1 MFGKGKNKPSQS
13 EIDGV
18 QYRRAKTWQIA
29 LAQMNSGA
37 TMCFY
42 MLIGYINYVGNVGF
56 GLLLATVGVILTVT
70 RVFDA
75 ITDPLISFL
84 IDKTNTRFGKIRI
97 FMLGGWLLESLSILL
112 LFVWMNGKGFGLG
125 VFIALYMLYII
136 GYTMSNMAGQIVS
149 PVLTN
154 DPKQRPLVGVWAT
167 VYNYLVPIII
177 SMGITVVILPR
188 YGNEF
193 TVPMLAT
200 SAIFCVTFSFVLM
213 MLATI
218 GISTIDKPENF
229 KGVSTERVKVK
240 DMWNILKSNRAL
252 QTYII
257 AQTSDKIAIQVAG
270 QSIITTLLYGIV
282 IGNMQLSTII
292 NMIAMLPGIIF
303 AILGARYAGK
313 HGSKKSLV
321 TWTKACIVGTL
332 ALIAMFIFTQSK
344 RVADVALLSGVYLI
358 LTLVVNSF
366 KMCVTTSTNAMM
378 ADIID
383 YELDRSGNYMPGTV
397 TGVYSLIDKIVS
409 AFGATIAAV
418 CVSFIGYTAVAPQPT
433 DPWTPGIFWMAMG
446 LSYGLPILGWICTL
460 FAMKYSPIT
469 KEGMVEVQK
478 RIADKKAAIKAAE

>member
-1 MFGKGKNKPSQS
+1 MIGKKKPSQS

-37 TMCFY
+37 NMCFY
-42 MLIGYINYVGNVGF
+42 MLVGYANYVGNLGY
-56 GLLLATVGVILTVT
+56 GMLLATVGLILTGT
-70 RVFDA
+70 RIFDA
-75 ITDPLISFL
+75 VTDPLISFL

-97 FMLGGWLLESLSILL
+97 FMLGGWLLESLAILM
-112 LFVWMNGKGFGLG
+112 LFIWLSGKGHGI
-125 VFIALYMLYII
+125 VTFIVLYMVYIV

-167 VYNYLVPIII
+167 VYNYVIPIII

-188 YGNEF
+188 FGNEY

-200 SAIFCVTFSFVLM
+200 SAMFCVTLSFVLM

-218 GISTIDKPENF
+218 GISSIDKPENF
-229 KGVSTERVKVK
+229 KGISSERVKVK
-240 DMWNILKSNRAL
+240 DMLSVLKSNRAL
-252 QTYII
+252 QTYIV
-257 AQTSDKIAIQVAG
+257 AQTSDKIAITVAG

-292 NMIAMLPGIIF
+292 NMVAMLPGIIF

-321 TWTKACIVGTL
+321 TWTKACIAGTML
-332 ALIAMFIFTQSK
+332 LVVLFVVTQSK
-344 RVADVALLSGVYLI
+344 RIADVALLSAVYFL
-358 LTLVVNSF
+358 LTLIVNSF

-397 TGVYSLIDKIVS
+397 TGVYSLIDKLVS
-409 AFGATIAAV
+409 SLGAVIASASV
-418 CVSFIGYTAVAPQPT
+418 ALIGYTSTAPQPT
-433 DPWTPGIFWMAMG
+433 DPWTPGAFWMALS
-446 LSYGLPILGWICTL
+446 LSYGLPIVGWICTL
-460 FAMKYSPIT
+460 FAMKFSPLS
-469 KEGMVEVQK
+469 KEAMVEVQK
-478 RIADKKAAIKAAE
+478 RIVDKKSAAKAAE

>member
-1 MFGKGKNKPSQS
+1 MFGKNKPSQS

-18 QYRRAKTWQIA
+18 QYRRTKTWQIA

-97 FMLGGWLLESLSILL
+97 FLLGGWLLETLSILL
-112 LFVWMNGKGFGLG
+112 LFVWMNGKGFGI
-125 VFIALYMLYII
+125 VAFIALYMLYIV

-154 DPKQRPLVGVWAT
+154 DPKQRPMVGVWAT
-167 VYNYLVPIII
+167 VYNYVVPIIV

-193 TVPMLAT
+193 TVPMLGTA
-200 SAIFCVTFSFVLM
+200 AIFCVTLSFVLM

-218 GISTIDKPENF
+218 GISAIDKPENF
-229 KGVSTERVKVK
+229 KGVSTERVKLK
-240 DMWNILKSNRAL
+240 DMFNTLKSNRAL
-252 QTYII
+252 QVYIV

-303 AILGARYAGK
+303 AIFGARYAGK
-313 HGSKKSLV
+313 YGSKKSLV
-321 TWTKACIVGTL
+321 TWTKACIVGTVVL
-332 ALIAMFIFTQSK
+332 VIMFIVTMNQ
-344 RVADVALLSGVYLI
+344 RIADVALLSAVYLI
-358 LTLVVNSF
+358 LTLIINSF

-418 CVSFIGYTAVAPQPT
+418 CVSLIGYSAVAPQPT
-433 DPWTPGIFWMAMG
+433 DPWRPAIFWMALA
-446 LSYGLPILGWICTL
+446 LSYGLPLIGWVCTL
-460 FAMKYSPIT
+460 FAMKFSPIS
-469 KEGMVEVQK
+469 KETMVEVQK

>member
-1 MFGKGKNKPSQS
+1 MIGKKKPSQS

-37 TMCFY
+37 NMCFY
-42 MLIGYINYVGNVGF
+42 MLVGYANYVGNLGY
-56 GLLLATVGVILTVT
+56 GMLLATVGLILTGT
-70 RVFDA
+70 RIFDA
-75 ITDPLISFL
+75 VTDPLISFL

-97 FMLGGWLLESLSILL
+97 FMLGGWLLESLAILM
-112 LFVWMNGKGFGLG
+112 LFIWLSGKGHGI
-125 VFIALYMLYII
+125 VTFIVLYMVYIV

-167 VYNYLVPIII
+167 VYNYVIPIII

-188 YGNEF
+188 FGNEY

-200 SAIFCVTFSFVLM
+200 SAMFCVTLSFVLM

-218 GISTIDKPENF
+218 GISSIDKPENF
-229 KGVSTERVKVK
+229 KGISSERVKVK
-240 DMWNILKSNRAL
+240 DMLSVLKSNRAL
-252 QTYII
+252 QTYIV
-257 AQTSDKIAIQVAG
+257 AQTSDKIAITVAG

-292 NMIAMLPGIIF
+292 NMVAMLPGIIF

-321 TWTKACIVGTL
+321 TWTKACIAGTML
-332 ALIAMFIFTQSK
+332 LVVLFVVTQSK
-344 RVADVALLSGVYLI
+344 RIADVALLSAVYFL
-358 LTLVVNSF
+358 LTLIVNSF

-397 TGVYSLIDKIVS
+397 TGVYSLIDKLVS
-409 AFGATIAAV
+409 SLGAVIASASV
-418 CVSFIGYTAVAPQPT
+418 ALIGYTSTAPQPT
-433 DPWTPGIFWMAMG
+433 DPWTPGAFWMALS
-446 LSYGLPILGWICTL
+446 LSYGLPIVGWICTL
-460 FAMKYSPIT
+460 FAMKFSPLS
-469 KEGMVEVQK
+469 KETMVEVQK
-478 RIADKKAAIKAAE
+478 RIVDKKSAAKAAE

>member
-1 MFGKGKNKPSQS
+1 MFGKKKPSQS

-29 LAQMNSGA
+29 LAQMCSGA
-37 TMCFY
+37 NMCFY
-42 MLIGYINYVGNVGF
+42 MLVGYANYVGNVGY
-56 GLLLATVGVILTVT
+56 GLLLATVGLILTGT
-70 RVFDA
+70 RIFDA
-75 ITDPLISFL
+75 ITDPIISFL

-97 FMLGGWLLESLSILL
+97 FMLGGWLLESTAILM
-112 LFVWMNGKGFGLG
+112 LFSWMNGKGHGI
-125 VFIALYMLYII
+125 VMFIVLYMLYII

-149 PVLTN
+149 PILTN
-154 DPKQRPLVGVWAT
+154 DPKLRPLVGVWAT

-188 YGNEF
+188 FGNEF

-200 SAIFCVTFSFVLM
+200 AAMFCVTFSFVLM

-218 GISTIDKPENF
+218 GISSIDKPENF
-229 KGVSTERVKVK
+229 KGISSERVKLK
-240 DMWNILKSNRAL
+240 DMVSVLKSNRAL
-252 QTYII
+252 QTYIV

-321 TWTKACIVGTL
+321 TWTKACIIGTL
-332 ALIAMFIFTQSK
+332 LLVVLFVVTQSQ
-344 RVADVALLSGVYLI
+344 RIADVALLSGIYLI
-358 LTLVVNSF
+358 LTLIVNSF

-409 AFGATIAAV
+409 SLGSTIAAL
-418 CVSFIGYTAVAPQPT
+418 CVSIIGYTAVAPQPT
-433 DPWTPGIFWMAMG
+433 DPWTPGIFWMA
-446 LSYGLPILGWICTL
+446 LAISYGLPIVGWICTL
-460 FAMKYSPIT
+460 VAMKFSPIS
-469 KEGMVEVQK
+469 KETMVEVQK
-478 RIADKKAAIKAAE
+478 RIADKKAAAKAAE

>member
-1 MFGKGKNKPSQS
+1 MFGKKKPSQS

-29 LAQMNSGA
+29 LAQMCSGA
-37 TMCFY
+37 NMCFY
-42 MLIGYINYVGNVGF
+42 MLVGYANYVGNVGY
-56 GLLLATVGVILTVT
+56 GLLLATVGLILTGT
-70 RVFDA
+70 RIFDA
-75 ITDPLISFL
+75 ITDPIISFL

-97 FMLGGWLLESLSILL
+97 FMLGGWLLESTAILM
-112 LFVWMNGKGFGLG
+112 LFSWMNGKGHGI
-125 VFIALYMLYII
+125 VMFIVLYMLYII

-149 PVLTN
+149 PILTN

-188 YGNEF
+188 FGNEF

-200 SAIFCVTFSFVLM
+200 AAMFCVTFSFVLM

-218 GISTIDKPENF
+218 GISSIDKPENF
-229 KGVSTERVKVK
+229 KGISSERVKLK
-240 DMWNILKSNRAL
+240 DMVSVLKSNRAL
-252 QTYII
+252 QTYIV

-321 TWTKACIVGTL
+321 TWTKACIIGTL
-332 ALIAMFIFTQSK
+332 LLVVLFVVTQSQ
-344 RVADVALLSGVYLI
+344 RIADVALLSGIYLI
-358 LTLVVNSF
+358 LTLIVNSF

-409 AFGATIAAV
+409 SLGSTIAAL
-418 CVSFIGYTAVAPQPT
+418 CVSIIGYTAVAPQPT
-433 DPWTPGIFWMAMG
+433 DPWTPGIFWMA
-446 LSYGLPILGWICTL
+446 LAVSYGLPIVGWVCTL
-460 FAMKYSPIT
+460 IAMKFSPIS
-469 KEGMVEVQK
+469 KETMVEVQK
-478 RIADKKAAIKAAE
+478 RIADKKAAAKAAE

>member
-1 MFGKGKNKPSQS
+1 MFGKKKPSQS

-29 LAQMNSGA
+29 LAQMNCGA
-37 TMCFY
+37 NMCFY
-42 MLIGYINYVGNVGF
+42 MLVGYATYVGNLGY
-56 GLLLATVGVILTVT
+56 GLLLTTVGMILTGT
-70 RVFDA
+70 RIFDA
-75 ITDPLISFL
+75 ITDPIISFL

-112 LFVWMNGKGFGLG
+112 LFNWLSGKGHGM
-125 VFIALYMLYII
+125 VMFIVLYMLYIV

-167 VYNYLVPIII
+167 VYNYVIPITI

-188 YGNEF
+188 FGNEY

-200 SAIFCVTFSFVLM
+200 SAMFCVTFSFVLM
-213 MLATI
+213 VLATI
-218 GISTIDKPENF
+218 GISSIDKPENF
-229 KGVSTERVKVK
+229 KGISSERVKVK
-240 DMWNILKSNRAL
+240 DMLSVLKSNRAL
-252 QTYII
+252 QTYIV
-257 AQTSDKIAIQVAG
+257 AQTSDKIAITVAG

-321 TWTKACIVGTL
+321 TWTKACIAGTL
-332 ALIAMFIFTQSK
+332 LLVVMFVVTQS
-344 RVADVALLSGVYLI
+344 RRIADVALLSAVYFI

-397 TGVYSLIDKIVS
+397 TGVYSLIDKLVS
-409 AFGATIAAV
+409 SLGAVIASA
-418 CVSFIGYTAVAPQPT
+418 CVALIGYTSTAPQPT
-433 DPWTPGIFWMAMG
+433 DPWTPGVFWMAMI

-460 FAMKYSPIT
+460 FAMKFSPLS
-469 KEGMVEVQK
+469 KETMVEVQK
-478 RIADKKAAIKAAE
+478 RIADKKAAAKAAE

>member
-1 MFGKGKNKPSQS
+1 MFGKKKPSQS

-29 LAQMNSGA
+29 LAQMNCGA
-37 TMCFY
+37 NMCFY
-42 MLIGYINYVGNVGF
+42 MLVGYANYVGNAGY
-56 GLLLATVGVILTVT
+56 GLLVATVGLILTGT
-70 RVFDA
+70 RIFDA
-75 ITDPLISFL
+75 ITDPIVSFL

-97 FMLGGWLLESLSILL
+97 FMLGGWLLESCAILL
-112 LFVWMNGKGFGLG
+112 LFKFLSGKGHGI
-125 VFIALYMLYII
+125 VTFIVLYMLYIV

-149 PVLTN
+149 PILTN

-200 SAIFCVTFSFVLM
+200 SAMFCVTFSFILM

-218 GISTIDKPENF
+218 GISSIDKPENF
-229 KGVSTERVKVK
+229 TGTTNQKVK
-240 DMWNILKSNRAL
+240 FKDMLSVLKSNRAL
-252 QTYII
+252 QTYIV
-257 AQTSDKIAIQVAG
+257 AQTSDKIAITVAG
-270 QSIITTLLYGIV
+270 QSIVTTLLYGIV

-303 AILGARYAGK
+303 AIFGARYAGK

-321 TWTKACIVGTL
+321 TWTKACIAGTL
-332 ALIAMFIFTQSK
+332 VLVAMFIFTQSK
-344 RVADVALLSGVYLI
+344 RIADVAVLSVVYLL
-358 LTLVVNSF
+358 LTLMVNSF

-409 AFGATIAAV
+409 AFGATIAAF
-418 CVSFIGYTAVAPQPT
+418 CVSFIGYTTAAPQPT
-433 DPWTPGIFWMAMG
+433 DPWTPGVFWMAII

-460 FAMKYSPIT
+460 VAMKFSPIS
-469 KEGMVEVQK
+469 KETMVEVQK
-478 RIADKKAAIKAAE
+478 RIADKKAAAKAAK

>member
-1 MFGKGKNKPSQS
+1 MFGKKKPSQS

-29 LAQMNSGA
+29 LAQMCSGA
-37 TMCFY
+37 NMCFY
-42 MLIGYINYVGNVGF
+42 MLVGYANYVGNVGY
-56 GLLLATVGVILTVT
+56 GLLLATVGLILTGT
-70 RVFDA
+70 RIFDA
-75 ITDPLISFL
+75 ITDPIISFL

-97 FMLGGWLLESLSILL
+97 FMLGGWLLESTAILM
-112 LFVWMNGKGFGLG
+112 LFSWMNGKGHGI
-125 VFIALYMLYII
+125 VMFIVLYMLYII

-149 PVLTN
+149 PILTN

-188 YGNEF
+188 FGNEF

-200 SAIFCVTFSFVLM
+200 AAMFCVTFSFVLM

-218 GISTIDKPENF
+218 GISSIDKPENF
-229 KGVSTERVKVK
+229 KGISSERVKLK
-240 DMWNILKSNRAL
+240 DMVSVLKSNRAL
-252 QTYII
+252 QTYIV

-321 TWTKACIVGTL
+321 TWTKACIIGTL
-332 ALIAMFIFTQSK
+332 LLVVLFVVTQSQ
-344 RVADVALLSGVYLI
+344 RIADVALLSGIYLI
-358 LTLVVNSF
+358 LTLIVNSF

-409 AFGATIAAV
+409 SLGSTIAAL
-418 CVSFIGYTAVAPQPT
+418 CVSIIGYTAVAPQPT
-433 DPWTPGIFWMAMG
+433 DPWTPGIFWMA
-446 LSYGLPILGWICTL
+446 LAISYGLPIVGWICTL
-460 FAMKYSPIT
+460 VAMKFSPIS
-469 KEGMVEVQK
+469 KETMVEVQK
-478 RIADKKAAIKAAE
+478 RIADKKAAAKAAE

>member
-1 MFGKGKNKPSQS
+1 
-13 EIDGV
+13 
-18 QYRRAKTWQIA
+18 
-29 LAQMNSGA
+29 
-37 TMCFY
+37 
-42 MLIGYINYVGNVGF
+42 
-56 GLLLATVGVILTVT
+56 
-70 RVFDA
+70 
-75 ITDPLISFL
+75 
-84 IDKTNTRFGKIRI
+84 
-97 FMLGGWLLESLSILL
+97 MLGGWLLESTAILM
-112 LFVWMNGKGFGLG
+112 LFSWMNGKGHGI
-125 VFIALYMLYII
+125 VMFIVLYMLYII

-149 PVLTN
+149 PILTN

-188 YGNEF
+188 FGNEF

-200 SAIFCVTFSFVLM
+200 AAMFCVTFSFVLM

-218 GISTIDKPENF
+218 GISSIDKPENF
-229 KGVSTERVKVK
+229 KGISSERVKLK
-240 DMWNILKSNRAL
+240 DMVSVLKSNRAL
-252 QTYII
+252 QTYIV

-321 TWTKACIVGTL
+321 TWTKACIIGTL
-332 ALIAMFIFTQSK
+332 LLVVLFVVTQSQ
-344 RVADVALLSGVYLI
+344 RIADVALLSGIYLI
-358 LTLVVNSF
+358 LTLIVNSF

-383 YELDRSGNYMPGTV
+383 YELDRSGNYIPGTV

-409 AFGATIAAV
+409 SLGSTIAALS
-418 CVSFIGYTAVAPQPT
+418 VSIIGYTAVAPQPT
-433 DPWTPGIFWMAMG
+433 DPWTPGIFWMA
-446 LSYGLPILGWICTL
+446 LAISYGLPIVGWVCTL
-460 FAMKYSPIT
+460 IAMKFSPIS
-469 KEGMVEVQK
+469 KETMVEVQK
-478 RIADKKAAIKAAE
+478 RIADKKAAAKAAE

>member
-1 MFGKGKNKPSQS
+1 MFGKKKPSQS

-29 LAQMNSGA
+29 LAQMCSGA
-37 TMCFY
+37 NMCFY
-42 MLIGYINYVGNVGF
+42 MLVGYANYVGNVGY
-56 GLLLATVGVILTVT
+56 GLLLATVGLILTGT
-70 RVFDA
+70 RIFDA
-75 ITDPLISFL
+75 ITDPIISFL

-97 FMLGGWLLESLSILL
+97 FMLGGWLLESTAILM
-112 LFVWMNGKGFGLG
+112 LFSWMNGKGHGI
-125 VFIALYMLYII
+125 VMFIVLYMLYII

-149 PVLTN
+149 PILTN

-188 YGNEF
+188 FGNEF

-200 SAIFCVTFSFVLM
+200 AAMFCVTFSFVLM

-218 GISTIDKPENF
+218 GISSIDKPENF
-229 KGVSTERVKVK
+229 KGISSERVKLK
-240 DMWNILKSNRAL
+240 DMVSVLKSNRAL
-252 QTYII
+252 QTYIV
-257 AQTSDKIAIQVAG
+257 AQASDKIAIQVAG

-321 TWTKACIVGTL
+321 TWTKACIIGTL
-332 ALIAMFIFTQSK
+332 LLVVLFVVTQSQ
-344 RVADVALLSGVYLI
+344 RIADVALLSGIYLI
-358 LTLVVNSF
+358 LTLIVNSF

-409 AFGATIAAV
+409 SLGSTIAAL
-418 CVSFIGYTAVAPQPT
+418 CVSIIGYTAVAPQPT
-433 DPWTPGIFWMAMG
+433 DPWTPGIFWMA
-446 LSYGLPILGWICTL
+446 LAISYGLPIVGWICTL
-460 FAMKYSPIT
+460 VAMKFSPIS
-469 KEGMVEVQK
+469 KETMVEVQK
-478 RIADKKAAIKAAE
+478 RIADKKAAAKAAE

>member
-1 MFGKGKNKPSQS
+1 MFGKKKPSQS

-29 LAQMNSGA
+29 LAQMCSGA
-37 TMCFY
+37 NMCFY
-42 MLIGYINYVGNVGF
+42 MLVGYANYVGNVGY
-56 GLLLATVGVILTVT
+56 GLLLATVGLILTGT
-70 RVFDA
+70 RIFDA
-75 ITDPLISFL
+75 ITDPIISFL

-97 FMLGGWLLESLSILL
+97 FMLGGWLLESTAILM
-112 LFVWMNGKGFGLG
+112 LFSWMNGKGHGI
-125 VFIALYMLYII
+125 VMFIVLYMLYII

-149 PVLTN
+149 PILTN

-188 YGNEF
+188 FGNEF

-200 SAIFCVTFSFVLM
+200 AAMFCVTFSFVLM

-218 GISTIDKPENF
+218 GISSIDKPENF
-229 KGVSTERVKVK
+229 KGISSERVKLK
-240 DMWNILKSNRAL
+240 DMVSVLKSNRAL
-252 QTYII
+252 QTYIV
-257 AQTSDKIAIQVAG
+257 AQASDKIAIQVAG

-321 TWTKACIVGTL
+321 TWTKACIIGTL
-332 ALIAMFIFTQSK
+332 LLVVLFVVTQSQ
-344 RVADVALLSGVYLI
+344 RIADVALLSGIYLI
-358 LTLVVNSF
+358 LTLIVNSF

-409 AFGATIAAV
+409 SLGSTIAAL
-418 CVSFIGYTAVAPQPT
+418 CVSIIGYTAVAPQPT
-433 DPWTPGIFWMAMG
+433 DPWTPGIFWMA
-446 LSYGLPILGWICTL
+446 LAISYGLPIVGWVCTL
-460 FAMKYSPIT
+460 IAMKFSPIS
-469 KEGMVEVQK
+469 KETMVEVQK
-478 RIADKKAAIKAAE
+478 RIADKKAAAKAAE

>member
-1 MFGKGKNKPSQS
+1 MFGKKKPSQS

-29 LAQMNSGA
+29 LAQMCSGA
-37 TMCFY
+37 NMCFY
-42 MLIGYINYVGNVGF
+42 MLVGYANYVGNVGY
-56 GLLLATVGVILTVT
+56 GLLLATVGLILTGT
-70 RVFDA
+70 RIFDA
-75 ITDPLISFL
+75 ITDPIISFL

-97 FMLGGWLLESLSILL
+97 FMLGGWLLESTAILM
-112 LFVWMNGKGFGLG
+112 LFSWMNGKGHGI
-125 VFIALYMLYII
+125 VMFIVLYMLYII

-149 PVLTN
+149 PILTN

-188 YGNEF
+188 FGNEF

-200 SAIFCVTFSFVLM
+200 AAMFCVTFSFVLM
-213 MLATI
+213 LLATI
-218 GISTIDKPENF
+218 GISSIDKPENF
-229 KGVSTERVKVK
+229 KGISSERVKLK
-240 DMWNILKSNRAL
+240 DMVSVLKSNRAL
-252 QTYII
+252 QTYIV

-321 TWTKACIVGTL
+321 TWTKACIIGTL
-332 ALIAMFIFTQSK
+332 LLVVLFVVTQSQ
-344 RVADVALLSGVYLI
+344 RIADVALLSGIYLI
-358 LTLVVNSF
+358 LTLIVNSF

-409 AFGATIAAV
+409 SLGSTIAAL
-418 CVSFIGYTAVAPQPT
+418 CVSIIGYTAVAPQPT
-433 DPWTPGIFWMAMG
+433 DPWTPGIFWMA
-446 LSYGLPILGWICTL
+446 LAISYGLPIVGWVCTL
-460 FAMKYSPIT
+460 IAMKFSPIS
-469 KEGMVEVQK
+469 KETMVEVQK
-478 RIADKKAAIKAAE
+478 RIADKKAAAKAAE

>member
-1 MFGKGKNKPSQS
+1 MFGKKKPSQS

-37 TMCFY
+37 TMCFF
-42 MLIGYINYVGNVGF
+42 MLIGYVNYVGNVGY
-56 GLLLATVGVILTVT
+56 GILLPVVGVILTST
-70 RVFDA
+70 RIFDA
-75 ITDPLISFL
+75 ITDPLISLL
-84 IDKTNTRFGKIRI
+84 IDKTNTRFGKIRL
-97 FMLGGWLLESLSILL
+97 FMLSGWLLEVLAILM
-112 LFVWMNGKGFGLG
+112 LFNLFSGKGHGT
-125 VFIALYMLYII
+125 VMFIVLYMLYII
-136 GYTMSNMAGQIVS
+136 GYTMSNMAGQIVN

-167 VYNYLVPIII
+167 VYNYVIPIII

-188 YGNEF
+188 FGNEF

-200 SAIFCVTFSFVLM
+200 SATFCVTFSFVLM

-218 GISTIDKPENF
+218 GISAIDKPENF
-229 KGVSTERVKVK
+229 KGTSHEKVKVK
-240 DMWNILKSNRAL
+240 DMLSVLKSNRAL
-252 QTYII
+252 QAYIV

-282 IGNMQLSTII
+282 IGNMQLSAII

-303 AILGARYAGK
+303 AIFGARYAGK

-321 TWTKACIVGTL
+321 TWTKACIAGTVL
-332 ALIAMFIFTQSK
+332 LVVMFVATSSRRI
-344 RVADVALLSGVYLI
+344 ADVALLSALYLI

-409 AFGATIAAV
+409 SLGAMIAAV
-418 CVSFIGYTAVAPQPT
+418 CVSFIGYTTTAPQPT
-433 DPWTPGIFWMAMG
+433 DAWTPGIFWMAMG
-446 LSYGLPILGWICTL
+446 LSYGLPIVGWVFTL
-460 FAMKYSPIT
+460 LAMKYSPIS
-469 KEGMVEVQK
+469 KETMVEVQK
-478 RIADKKAAIKAAE
+478 RIADKKAAAKATE

>member
-1 MFGKGKNKPSQS
+1 MFGKKKPSQS

-29 LAQMNSGA
+29 LAQMCSGA
-37 TMCFY
+37 NMCFY
-42 MLIGYINYVGNVGF
+42 MLVGYANYVGNVGY
-56 GLLLATVGVILTVT
+56 GLLLATVGLILTGT
-70 RVFDA
+70 RIFDA
-75 ITDPLISFL
+75 ITDPIISFL

-97 FMLGGWLLESLSILL
+97 FMLGGWLLESTAILM
-112 LFVWMNGKGFGLG
+112 LFSWMNGKGHGI
-125 VFIALYMLYII
+125 VMFIVLYMLYII

-149 PVLTN
+149 PILTN

-188 YGNEF
+188 FGNEF

-200 SAIFCVTFSFVLM
+200 AAMFCVTFSFVLM

-218 GISTIDKPENF
+218 GISSIDKPENF
-229 KGVSTERVKVK
+229 KGISSERVKLK
-240 DMWNILKSNRAL
+240 DMVSVLKSNRAL
-252 QTYII
+252 QTYIV

-270 QSIITTLLYGIV
+270 QSIIITLLYGIV

-321 TWTKACIVGTL
+321 TWTKACIIGTL
-332 ALIAMFIFTQSK
+332 LLVVLFVVTQSQ
-344 RVADVALLSGVYLI
+344 RIADVALLSGIYLI
-358 LTLVVNSF
+358 LTLIVNSF

-409 AFGATIAAV
+409 SLGSTIAAL
-418 CVSFIGYTAVAPQPT
+418 CVSIIGYTAVAPQPT
-433 DPWTPGIFWMAMG
+433 DPWTPGIFWMA
-446 LSYGLPILGWICTL
+446 LAISYGLPIVGWICTL
-460 FAMKYSPIT
+460 VAMKFSPIS
-469 KEGMVEVQK
+469 KETMVEVQK
-478 RIADKKAAIKAAE
+478 RIADKKAAAKAAE

>member
-1 MFGKGKNKPSQS
+1 MFGKKKPSQS

-29 LAQMNSGA
+29 LAQMCSGA
-37 TMCFY
+37 NMCFY
-42 MLIGYINYVGNVGF
+42 MLVGYANYVGNVGY
-56 GLLLATVGVILTVT
+56 GLLLATVGLILTGT
-70 RVFDA
+70 RIFDA
-75 ITDPLISFL
+75 ITDPIISFL

-97 FMLGGWLLESLSILL
+97 FMLGGWLLESTAILM
-112 LFVWMNGKGFGLG
+112 LFSWLNGKGHGI
-125 VFIALYMLYII
+125 VMFIVLYMLYII

-149 PVLTN
+149 PILTN

-188 YGNEF
+188 FGNEF

-200 SAIFCVTFSFVLM
+200 AAMFCVTFSFVLM
-213 MLATI
+213 LLATI
-218 GISTIDKPENF
+218 GISSIDKPENF
-229 KGVSTERVKVK
+229 KGISSERVKLK
-240 DMWNILKSNRAL
+240 DMVSVLKSNRAL
-252 QTYII
+252 QTYIV

-270 QSIITTLLYGIV
+270 QSIIITLLYGIV

-321 TWTKACIVGTL
+321 TWTKACIIGTL
-332 ALIAMFIFTQSK
+332 LLVVLFVVTQSQ
-344 RVADVALLSGVYLI
+344 RIADVALLSGIYLI
-358 LTLVVNSF
+358 LTLIVNSF

-409 AFGATIAAV
+409 SLGSTIAAL
-418 CVSFIGYTAVAPQPT
+418 CVSIIGYTAVAPQPT
-433 DPWTPGIFWMAMG
+433 DPWTPGIFWMA
-446 LSYGLPILGWICTL
+446 LAISYGLPIVGWICTL
-460 FAMKYSPIT
+460 VAMKFSPIS
-469 KEGMVEVQK
+469 KETMVEVQK
-478 RIADKKAAIKAAE
+478 RIADKKAAAKAAE

>member
-1 MFGKGKNKPSQS
+1 MFGKKKPSQS

-29 LAQMNSGA
+29 LAQMCSGA
-37 TMCFY
+37 NMCFY
-42 MLIGYINYVGNVGF
+42 MLVGYANYVGNVGY
-56 GLLLATVGVILTVT
+56 GLLLATVGLILTGT
-70 RVFDA
+70 RIFDA
-75 ITDPLISFL
+75 ITDPIISFL

-97 FMLGGWLLESLSILL
+97 FMLGGWLLESTAILM
-112 LFVWMNGKGFGLG
+112 LFSWMNGKGHGI
-125 VFIALYMLYII
+125 VMFIVLYMLYII

-149 PVLTN
+149 PILTN

-188 YGNEF
+188 FGNEF

-200 SAIFCVTFSFVLM
+200 AAMFCVTFSFVLM

-218 GISTIDKPENF
+218 GISSIDKPENF
-229 KGVSTERVKVK
+229 KGISSERVKLK
-240 DMWNILKSNRAL
+240 DMVSVLKSNRAL
-252 QTYII
+252 QTYIV

-321 TWTKACIVGTL
+321 TWTKACIIGTL
-332 ALIAMFIFTQSK
+332 LLVVLFVVTQSQ
-344 RVADVALLSGVYLI
+344 RIADVALLSGIYLI
-358 LTLVVNSF
+358 LTLIVNSF
-366 KMCVTTSTNAMM
+366 KMCVTTSTNAMI

-409 AFGATIAAV
+409 SLGSTIAAL
-418 CVSFIGYTAVAPQPT
+418 CVSIIGYTAVAPQPT
-433 DPWTPGIFWMAMG
+433 DPWTPGIFWMA
-446 LSYGLPILGWICTL
+446 LAISYGLPIVGWICTL
-460 FAMKYSPIT
+460 VAMKFSPIS
-469 KEGMVEVQK
+469 KETMVEVQK
-478 RIADKKAAIKAAE
+478 RIADKKAAAKAAE

>member
-1 MFGKGKNKPSQS
+1 MFGKKKPSQS

-29 LAQMNSGA
+29 LAQMCSGA
-37 TMCFY
+37 NMCFY
-42 MLIGYINYVGNVGF
+42 MLVGYANYVGNVGY
-56 GLLLATVGVILTVT
+56 GLLLATVGLILTGT
-70 RVFDA
+70 RIFDA
-75 ITDPLISFL
+75 ITDPIISFL

-97 FMLGGWLLESLSILL
+97 FMLGGWLLESTAILM
-112 LFVWMNGKGFGLG
+112 LFSWMNGKGHGI
-125 VFIALYMLYII
+125 VMFIVLYMLYII

-149 PVLTN
+149 PILTN

-188 YGNEF
+188 FGNEF

-200 SAIFCVTFSFVLM
+200 AAMFCVTFSFVLM

-218 GISTIDKPENF
+218 GISSIDKPENF
-229 KGVSTERVKVK
+229 KGISSERVKLK
-240 DMWNILKSNRAL
+240 DMVSVLKSNRAL
-252 QTYII
+252 QTYIV

-321 TWTKACIVGTL
+321 TWTKACIIGTL
-332 ALIAMFIFTQSK
+332 LLVVLFVVTQSQ
-344 RVADVALLSGVYLI
+344 RIADVALLSGIYLI
-358 LTLVVNSF
+358 LTLIVNSF

-409 AFGATIAAV
+409 SLGSTIAAL
-418 CVSFIGYTAVAPQPT
+418 CVSIIGYTAVAPQPT
-433 DPWTPGIFWMAMG
+433 DPWTPGIFWMA
-446 LSYGLPILGWICTL
+446 LAISYGLPIVGWVCTL
-460 FAMKYSPIT
+460 IAMKFSPIS
-469 KEGMVEVQK
+469 KETMVEVQK
-478 RIADKKAAIKAAE
+478 RIADKKAAAKAAE

>member
-1 MFGKGKNKPSQS
+1 MFGKKKPSQS

-29 LAQMNSGA
+29 LAQMCSGA
-37 TMCFY
+37 NMCFY
-42 MLIGYINYVGNVGF
+42 MLVGYANYVGNVGY
-56 GLLLATVGVILTVT
+56 GLLLATVGLILTGT
-70 RVFDA
+70 RIFDA
-75 ITDPLISFL
+75 ITDPIISFL

-97 FMLGGWLLESLSILL
+97 FMLGGWLLESTAILM
-112 LFVWMNGKGFGLG
+112 LFSWMNGKGHGI
-125 VFIALYMLYII
+125 VMFIVLYMLYII

-149 PVLTN
+149 PILTN

-188 YGNEF
+188 FGNEF

-200 SAIFCVTFSFVLM
+200 AAMFCVTFSFVLM

-218 GISTIDKPENF
+218 GISSIDKPENF
-229 KGVSTERVKVK
+229 KGISSERVKLK
-240 DMWNILKSNRAL
+240 DMVSVLKSNRAL
-252 QTYII
+252 QTYIV

-321 TWTKACIVGTL
+321 TWTKACIIGTL
-332 ALIAMFIFTQSK
+332 LLVVLFVVTQSQ
-344 RVADVALLSGVYLI
+344 RIADVALLSGIYLI
-358 LTLVVNSF
+358 LTLIVNSF
-366 KMCVTTSTNAMM
+366 KMGVTTSTNAMM

-409 AFGATIAAV
+409 SLGSTIAAL
-418 CVSFIGYTAVAPQPT
+418 CVSIIGYTAVAPQPT
-433 DPWTPGIFWMAMG
+433 DPWTPGIFWMA
-446 LSYGLPILGWICTL
+446 LAISYGLPIVGWVCTL
-460 FAMKYSPIT
+460 IAMKFSPIS
-469 KEGMVEVQK
+469 KETMVEVQK
-478 RIADKKAAIKAAE
+478 RIADKKAAAKAAE

>member
-1 MFGKGKNKPSQS
+1 MFGKKKPSQS

-29 LAQMNSGA
+29 LAQMCSGA
-37 TMCFY
+37 NMCFY
-42 MLIGYINYVGNVGF
+42 MLVGYANYVGNVGY
-56 GLLLATVGVILTVT
+56 GLLLATVGLILTGT
-70 RVFDA
+70 RIFDA
-75 ITDPLISFL
+75 ITDPIISFL

-97 FMLGGWLLESLSILL
+97 FMLGGWLLESTAILM
-112 LFVWMNGKGFGLG
+112 LFSWLNGKGHGI
-125 VFIALYMLYII
+125 VMFIVLYMLYII
-136 GYTMSNMAGQIVS
+136 GYTMSNMAGQIVG
-149 PVLTN
+149 PILTN

-167 VYNYLVPIII
+167 VYNYAIPIII

-188 YGNEF
+188 FGNEY

-200 SAIFCVTFSFVLM
+200 AAAFCVTLSFVLM
-213 MLATI
+213 LLATI
-218 GISTIDKPENF
+218 GISSIDKPENF
-229 KGVSTERVKVK
+229 KGISSERVKLK
-240 DMWNILKSNRAL
+240 DMVSVLKSNRAL

-270 QSIITTLLYGIV
+270 QSIIVTLLYGIV

-303 AILGARYAGK
+303 AIFGARYAGK

-321 TWTKACIVGTL
+321 TWTKACSIGTL
-332 ALIAMFIFTQSK
+332 LLVVLFIVTQSQ
-344 RVADVALLSGVYLI
+344 RIADVALLSGIYLV
-358 LTLVVNSF
+358 LTLITNSF

-409 AFGATIAAV
+409 SLGSTIAALS
-418 CVSFIGYTAVAPQPT
+418 VSIIGYTAVAPQPT
-433 DPWTPGIFWMAMG
+433 DPWTPGIFWMA
-446 LSYGLPILGWICTL
+446 LAISYGLPIVGWVCTL
-460 FAMKYSPIT
+460 IAMKFSPIS
-469 KEGMVEVQK
+469 KETMVEVQK
-478 RIADKKAAIKAAE
+478 RIADKKAAAKAAE